1 MFEGLHIGFK
11 FSFANFC
18 RELKSRPPSYA
29 WRSLGSPYLIVGKPC
44 TPCVSQRSFPSVV
57 QSTSATSA
65 VAEPSYSLISLSHA
79 GFMLLQWPHQGAKNL
94 MNTVLPATAS
104 SHVSDVNSFA
114 PVQATRPKTRAIRS
128 IVRVC
133 AQPL

>member
-44 TPCVSQRSFPSVV
+44 TPCVSQRSFPPVV

-65 VAEPSYSLISLSHA
+65 VAEPLYSLISLSHA
-79 GFMLLQWPHQGAKNL
+79 GFIDLQWPHQGAKNL
-94 MNTVLPATAS
+94 MKTVFPPVSSSQVSGVSSFADTTAARPSKSTSRDIVLP
-104 SHVSDVNSFA
+104 
-114 PVQATRPKTRAIRS
+114 
-128 IVRVC
+128 
-133 AQPL
+133 